1 MSEDVNKSLGL
12 EETSKAENKTETQK
26 DLNSYLIASLWLYG
40 IALIL
45 VIVGFITGYKESTY
59 DNSIVN
65 GDAYNYII
73 FATRGVIWIGTA
85 ILVSI
90 IGFACQIKGHVSDFI
105 EQSF

>member
-12 EETSKAENKTETQK
+12 EETSKSENKAATQK

-40 IALIL
+40 IAVIL

-90 IGFACQIKGHVSDFI
+90 IGFACQIKGHVIDLY
-105 EQSF
+105 E